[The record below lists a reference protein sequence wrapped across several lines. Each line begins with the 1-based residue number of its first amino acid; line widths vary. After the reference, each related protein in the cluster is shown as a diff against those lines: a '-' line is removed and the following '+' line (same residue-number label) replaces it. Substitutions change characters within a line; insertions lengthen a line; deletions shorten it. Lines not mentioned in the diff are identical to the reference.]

1 MQGMSIWDAN
11 VKVLEHIRESGPLFH
26 DYMFNHSYPHDWRGK
41 SPVIFRATEQWFI
54 GVARPFGDG
63 ASLRQRG
70 LDSVRDGIDFVP
82 AWGRNRMLGMLE
94 SRPDWCLSR
103 QRAWGLPI
111 PAFRAADGSTF
122 LTAAS
127 VRAVAAA
134 FRARGS
140 DAWFM
145 ETPET
150 LLADYD
156 PASDPDAPEGLE
168 LTSLEKMS
176 DIFDVWFE
184 SGSSWNAVMRERD
197 LG

>member
-1 MQGMSIWDAN
+1 MNPVISFTTTCSTTA
-11 VKVLEHIRESGPLFH
+11 IRTTGEA
-26 DYMFNHSYPHDWRGK
+26 R

-54 GVARPFGDG
+54 GVDRPFADG
-63 ASLRQRG
+63 GSLRERG

-111 PAFRAADGSTF
+111 PAFRTADGGTF

-127 VRAVAAA
+127 VRAVATA

-156 PASDPDAPEGLE
+156 PASDPDAPEGLDRVAGE
-168 LTSLEKMS
+168 DVRHLRRLVRIRIQLECRH
-176 DIFDVWFE
+176 
-184 SGSSWNAVMRERD
+184 A
-197 LG
+197 